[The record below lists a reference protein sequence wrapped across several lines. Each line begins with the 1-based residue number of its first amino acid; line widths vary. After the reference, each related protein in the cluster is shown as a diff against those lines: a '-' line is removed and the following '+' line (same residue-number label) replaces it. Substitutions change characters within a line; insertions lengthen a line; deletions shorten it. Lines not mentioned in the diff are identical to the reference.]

1 MEKNTKNTGLEGV
14 IAGVSSICAVD
25 EKTGNMTYWGYDLE
39 ELAEKASFEEVVYLL
54 LIGNLPNPQQ
64 LAAFSDDLSQNR
76 AIPSFLFDLY
86 KTFPYKTDP
95 MDILRTYVSIVGT
108 HDPDIRDSSLDGL
121 KRKAVRLT
129 AQIPTMIASIYRLRG
144 GMAILE
150 PKAGLSHVENFF
162 AMLTGNLPDP
172 LVEKAMNVSLILYA
186 EHEFNASTFSARVT
200 ASTLSDFY
208 SGITSAIGTL
218 KGSLHG
224 GANERVMEM
233 LLQVGEESK
242 AEKWV
247 RKALGRKQRIPG
259 FGHRVYKNGDARSRV
274 IERYSKALGEKTGQ
288 TKWYNMS
295 KTIERVVKGEKGL
308 FPNLDFY
315 SASTYYM
322 MGLPIPL
329 YTPIFVMSRVVGW
342 AAHIIEQQSNNRL
355 IRPRSAYNGP
365 PQREFVP
372 IDQR

>member
-1 MEKNTKNTGLEGV
+1 MDKPYSPGLEGI
-14 IAGVSSICAVD
+14 IAGESSICEVD
-25 EKTGNMTYWGYDLE
+25 EETGNMTYWGYDLE
-39 ELAEKASFEEVVYLL
+39 ELAERASFEEVIYLL
-54 LIGNLPNPQQ
+54 LKGDLPNRQQ
-64 LAAFSDDLSQNR
+64 LDVFSNELCKNR
-76 AIPSFLFDLY
+76 TIPTSLFDLY

-95 MDILRTYVSIVGT
+95 MDILRTYVSIVGI
-108 HDPDIRDSSLDGL
+108 HDPETCDTSPEGL
-121 KRKAVRLT
+121 KRKALRLT

-144 GMAILE
+144 GMTIFE
-150 PKAGLSHVENFF
+150 PKAGVSHVENFF

-208 SGITSAIGTL
+208 SAMTSSIGTL

-233 LLQVGEESK
+233 LLQIGEESK
-242 AEKWV
+242 AEKWI
-247 RKALGRKQRIPG
+247 RNALAKKQRIPG

-274 IERYSKALGEKTGQ
+274 IERYCKALGEKTGQ

-295 KTIERVVKGEKGL
+295 KTIERVVKEEEGF

-322 MGLPIPL
+322 VGLPIPL

-355 IRPRSAYNGP
+355 IRPRSVYIGP
-365 PQREFVP
+365 SSKPFVSLEQR
-372 IDQR
+372 